1 MKIFLIVAAVAVLMI
16 GVIDFLCARSSWKS
30 FNQKT
35 SKANS
40 IIRITYKQFYEFY
53 GVSPE
58 KWETYEERLYK
69 IIPQNRCIRNS
80 WYYDSTHYCQI
91 TFSFR
96 DYIKYRKFFEHREE
110 MKAKAKEAEDMARFI
125 NSVQDDINN
134 LNEKVK
140 NMVKE
145 EEKKEP
151 EKVIVRWVDTNGNA
165 QRAETYKW

>member
-16 GVIDFLCARSSWKS
+16 GTVNFLCTRSSWKS
-30 FNQKT
+30 FNEKT

-58 KWETYEERLYK
+58 RWKIYEEHLYK
-69 IIPQNRCIRNS
+69 MIPQKYEVRRS
-80 WYYDSTHYCQI
+80 WYHDDTHYCQI

-96 DYIKYRKFFEHREE
+96 DYIEYQKFFAHREE

-125 NSVQDDINN
+125 NSVQADINN

-140 NMVKE
+140 NMGKE

-151 EKVIVRWVDTNGNA
+151 DKVIVRWVDTNGNA